1 MTTKPKAKKFRIRRS
16 AGGNV
21 SAAAAEPLSGQV
33 SGAGAGP
40 AKTHARG
47 PSPATAR
54 RAPGHAATAEA
65 MPFAPDDDEDDG
77 FGEAPFP
84 SAVAAPSGNSE
95 AASEEAELAK
105 IRQEG
110 LTGRQL
116 RMARRVAQKHGVAAT
131 SDFDAVR
138 LLRKQGIDPFERSN
152 MLQLV
157 RPDAE
162 AAPAAGRELS
172 VPQTAKPQLPSTEVL
187 TEDARAREIVRM
199 QRDIVRRRHRKMLQL
214 AARLAF
220 FVLLPTFIAGWYY
233 FRIATPMYS
242 THSEFVIQQAQ
253 NPAASAGGLGGMFS
267 GTSFATSQDSIA
279 VQGYLQ
285 SIDAMLRLDAD
296 LGFREH
302 FSAPEVDPLQRL
314 DADASKEEAYDVYRS
329 NVKISYDPTEGI
341 IKMDV
346 VAADP
351 ETSRLFSERLIGY
364 AEEQVDN
371 LSLRLREDQMQGAR
385 ESFEDAEA
393 AMIEAQRRVLALQ
406 ERLGVLDPMTESQA
420 LMSQIT
426 GLETQLADKRLQLQQ
441 LLDNPR
447 PNEARVDGARGDV
460 RRLEALIAELR
471 AQLTESN
478 AEGNSLARTTGE
490 LRLAERDLQTR
501 ELMMT
506 QALQQLES
514 ARIEANRQTRY
525 LSMSVTPI
533 APDTASY
540 PRAFENT
547 LLAFLIFGGI
557 YLMISLTASVLRE
570 QISS

>member
-1 MTTKPKAKKFRIRRS
+1 MTIKPKAKKFRIRRS
-16 AGGNV
+16 AGGAA
-21 SAAAAEPLSGQV
+21 SAATAEPLSGQV
-33 SGAGAGP
+33 SSP
-40 AKTHARG
+40 S

-54 RAPGHAATAEA
+54 RPAPAAAAEA

-77 FGEAPFP
+77 FGSAPFP
-84 SAVAAPSGNSE
+84 SAVAAPAGNE
-95 AASEEAELAK
+95 AEAGQEAELAK

-138 LLRKQGIDPFERSN
+138 LLRKRGIDPFERSN
-152 MLQLV
+152 MLELV
-157 RPDAE
+157 RKDDEPR
-162 AAPAAGRELS
+162 PSGRELS
-172 VPQTAKPQLPSTEVL
+172 VPQTTKPQLPSTEVL
-187 TEDARAREIVRM
+187 NEDTRAREIVRM
-199 QRDIVRRRHRKMLQL
+199 QRDIVRRRHRKMAQL

-253 NPAASAGGLGGMFS
+253 NPAASAGGLSGMFS

-285 SIDAMLRLDAD
+285 SIDAMLRLDED
-296 LGFREH
+296 LGFRSH
-302 FSAPEVDPLQRL
+302 FSAPDVDPLQRL
-314 DADASKEEAYDVYRS
+314 DADATKEETYKVFRN

-351 ETSRLFSERLIGY
+351 EVSRLFSERLIGY

-385 ESFEDAEA
+385 ESYDDAEA
-393 AMIEAQRRVLALQ
+393 AMLASQQRVLELQ
-406 ERLGVLDPMTESQA
+406 EKLGVLDPLTESQA

-460 RRLEALIAELR
+460 RRLEALIEELR
-471 AQLTESN
+471 SQLTQTN

-525 LSMSVTPI
+525 LSMSVTPV

-547 LLAFLIFGGI
+547 VLAFLIFGGI

-570 QISS
+570 QVSS